1 MRCPDCDGT
10 GADNRGWW
18 DFCVTCRGSCRV
30 PDPVAVPATEAAPV
44 PDAQSDSA
52 PGPITMTP
60 DALVDLVDAVASRV
74 DQRSRERESLLD
86 ELERILQPA
95 DGESLA
101 DAARRAVSVARE
113 REAETLDKVDRL
125 MSTMMPDGGYRL
137 VPRSEAGRLL
147 LDALEQG
154 DGAMSADA
162 ATWSEVI
169 ECPIRKVLEL
179 LHTAAAEIGATV
191 KRESSGLLTV
201 KR

>member
-18 DFCVTCRGSCRV
+18 DDVRHEWPRVHHIAPRV

-101 DAARRAVSVARE
+101 DAARRAVSVAR
-113 REAETLDKVDRL
+113 
-125 MSTMMPDGGYRL
+125 
-137 VPRSEAGRLL
+137 
-147 LDALEQG
+147 
-154 DGAMSADA
+154 GA
-162 ATWSEVI
+162 
-169 ECPIRKVLEL
+169 R
-179 LHTAAAEIGATV
+179 G
-191 KRESSGLLTV
+191 
-201 KR
+201 